1 MYLPDPPARAA
12 REAFAARLRGIR
24 ETAGLTGRELAVAAG
39 WHPSKVSKI
48 EHAVRRPNREDVT
61 AWAERCAAADQLPD
75 LLAALQSVDGMYV
88 EFRGRE
94 RTGLRRIQQDRVDQY
109 QRTRLFR
116 IYEPDVIPGLFQ
128 TRAYAQARLGRIAA
142 FKGLP
147 DDVSD
152 AVAVRVRR
160 QSVLD
165 SRERRFSVVL
175 EEASLSSR
183 IGSVEM
189 MAAQL
194 VHLMAVGLRPNV
206 SLGIIPAG
214 IDRSMWSS
222 PGFWMFDDEEVAI
235 ETPTAA
241 LTITQPREVQ
251 MYARV
256 FTELSSMAVVG
267 GSARALITAAID
279 RLGA

>member
-1 MYLPDPPARAA
+1 MPPNSPGRVA

-24 ETAGLTGRELAVAAG
+24 EDAGLTGRALATATR
-39 WHPSKVSKI
+39 WHASKVSKI
-48 EHAVRRPNREDVT
+48 EHAVRPPSREDVT
-61 AWAERCAAADQLPD
+61 AWAEHCEAADQLPD
-75 LLAALQSVDGMYV
+75 LLAALQSVEGMYV

-94 RTGLRRIQQDRVDQY
+94 RTGLRRIQLDRVDQY
-109 QRTRLFR
+109 ERTRLFR
-116 IYEPDVIPGLFQ
+116 IYEPGVIPGLFQ
-128 TRAYAQARLGRIAA
+128 TREYAEARLRRIAT

-147 DDVSD
+147 DDVSE
-152 AVAVRVRR
+152 AVGVRMSR

-165 SRERRFSVVL
+165 SKERRFSVVI
-175 EEASLSSR
+175 EEASLFSR

-194 VHLMAVGLRPNV
+194 VHLMASGLRSNV
-206 SLGIIPAG
+206 SLGIVPAG

-222 PGFWMFDDEEVAI
+222 PGFWMFDDQEVAI

-256 FTELSSMAVVG
+256 FAALSSMAVVG
-267 GSARALITAAID
+267 SPARTLITAAID